1 MATTSVT
8 LLAEVSTARRDREKV
23 PTAVRMVAI
32 VPSPLAVSVH
42 LTIFVVNTVLIVAVI
57 VAIAPA
63 EAIEL
68 VVVER
73 VAEALLAV
81 SSRVAIAIKGTAVSA
96 TAVTLHSGISTS

>member
-1 MATTSVT
+1 
-8 LLAEVSTARRDREKV
+8 
-23 PTAVRMVAI
+23 MVAI

-96 TAVTLHSGISTS
+96 TAVTLYSGINTS